1 VCLVILGWSS
11 EIFDIIDEL
20 IIANES
26 QRNPSIVILT
36 SKFRGEIQYMIK
48 NKINNLKNTRIIY
61 RNGDPMLVC
70 KKCKKLSFLNNAHLP
85 IVRVLRRIKIS
96 PSSSDNL
103 KNIFQMF

>member
-61 RNGDPMLVC
+61 RNGDPMSVC
-70 KKCKKLSFLNNAHLP
+70 KKCKKLSFFEQCSFTYRTRIEKDQNQS
-85 IVRVLRRIKIS
+85 VLFR
-96 PSSSDNL
+96 
-103 KNIFQMF
+103 